1 MRCAHYPNQQRFYEL
16 CDEYGLWVVD
26 EANIETH
33 GFEMIGLPMNF
44 LTNKPEWRAAFLARM
59 VRQRTQG
66 VGSSLLSTRG
76 RFFHA
81 ETLGNQTPPRRR
93 VKGVFTP

>member
-1 MRCAHYPNQQRFYEL
+1 VCVCKQVRCAHYPNQQRFYEL

-33 GFEMIGLPMNF
+33 GFELIGLPMNF

-59 VRQRTQG
+59 VCAPPQWLERARR
-66 VGSSLLSTRG
+66 VGSCQE
-76 RFFHA
+76 HI
-81 ETLGNQTPPRRR
+81 PRWD
-93 VKGVFTP
+93 